1 MSLRIVSCSA
11 LTAAQCAEIE
21 ALQSAVYTA
30 DGLQNT
36 AWLSN
41 EINFD
46 RDIPCFF
53 LGYEDSTLAAFLTLF
68 LPTREEGEVVAFTA
82 HACRHKGYF
91 TALLNAAE
99 NTLKQCGVPCLLF
112 AVEPK
117 STEGMHYLRK
127 HFSLAEHSHTEWRMR
142 CVPQMYTLPDTVCVE
157 CVTPETAKDY
167 VAVVLEEYGGDEEAV
182 MQRLQAE
189 QRTTY
194 LVRDEGVPVGVF
206 AFAQGDVMTLFGV
219 VVAAQLRGKG
229 HGNALLQAALNIAC
243 KAGKDV
249 ELDVDSEN
257 PSALHL
263 YRKYGFQ
270 SVFEVQYWRVKI
282 V

>member
-1 MSLRIVSCSA
+1 MSLRIESYAA

-30 DGLQNT
+30 EGLQNT

-46 RDIPCFF
+46 RSIPCFF
-53 LGYEDSTLAAFLTLF
+53 LGYEDDILAAFLTLF

-82 HACRHKGYF
+82 LADRHKGYF
-91 TALLNAAE
+91 TALLNAAKD
-99 NTLKQCGVPCLLF
+99 TLRQYGVPRLLF
-112 AVEPK
+112 AVEAK
-117 STEGMHYLRK
+117 STEGLRYLQK
-127 HFSLAEHSHTEWRMR
+127 HFPFAEHSHTEWRMR
-142 CVPQMYTLPDTVCVE
+142 CVPEKYVLPDHISAVR
-157 CVTPETAKDY
+157 VTAKTAKDY
-167 VAVVLEEYGGDEEAV
+167 ASVVLEEYGGDEAAV

-189 QRTTY
+189 NRTTY
-194 LVRDEGVPVGVF
+194 LVRDGDMPVGVF
-206 AFAQGDVMTLFGV
+206 AFAQGEALTLFGV
-219 VVAAQLRGKG
+219 VVADSVRGKG
-229 HGNALLQAALNIAC
+229 YGNALLQAALNIAC
-243 KAGKDV
+243 ETGKDV

-270 SVFEVQYWRVKI
+270 PVFEVQYWRAEI
-282 V
+282 G